1 MTSIAELDANKSP
14 MPTVGTTLSQY
25 VHYAD
30 ATAGFKEFT
39 PRDPA
44 TQDKYDAMSKTWQG
58 AESSSA
64 AVLRGDFSLDA
75 AEKTR
80 QDLKSKPQQTTPE
93 AQWTCSLQ

>member
-1 MTSIAELDANKSP
+1 MTSLAELDANKSP
-14 MPTVGTTLSQY
+14 MPTVATTLSQY

-39 PRDPA
+39 PRDPE
-44 TQDKYDAMSKTWQG
+44 TQAKYDAMSKTWQG
-58 AESSSA
+58 ADSSSA

-80 QDLKSKPQQTTPE
+80 QELKSKPQPVTPE

>member
-1 MTSIAELDANKSP
+1 MTSLAELDANKSP
-14 MPTVGTTLSQY
+14 MPTVATTLSQY

-39 PRDPA
+39 PRDPE
-44 TQDKYDAMSKTWQG
+44 TQAKYDAMSKTWQG
-58 AESSSA
+58 ADSSSA

-80 QDLKSKPQQTTPE
+80 QELKSKPQPVTPE
-93 AQWTCSLQ
+93 AQWTRSLQ